1 MKDRGSLTARALLA
15 CILAVA
21 LAAPAWSSGSE
32 EVTSK
37 ERVTIRMFTT
47 DAGVPVPQGVDISNN
62 WFINILEDYANV
74 DLILEV
80 PEYQDL
86 TTKLRLLLASQN
98 LPDIVRGTSVADMDK
113 AADDG
118 AFVDLQKYYDKSPV
132 MQKWVTPALAD
143 MARSPKGLLYGMP
156 QLNLATLGDMVNVT
170 RGDFVAKYGKMPKT
184 VEEWVEFLRWAKKTY
199 PNSYPITTRI
209 GTDNIWW
216 TGETFFYWY
225 GLRVYDFS
233 IRGGHVVQDFT
244 LPEFKE
250 PLAIFQKMYAENVYD
265 KEYMSNQTT
274 QWVNKIYGKD
284 VVLWSYMNYQ
294 VAQYAYTFST
304 NFGKYGGTPGGYFV
318 VAPQL
323 EKFPASVKDVR
334 YTYPYLETPIVGH
347 RIAVSVQSKYPDRAW
362 KVIEGCASDK
372 FVEAANWGREGIHY
386 KVVDGKKVPIIEM
399 IFKRDNTD
407 PNSHNWVAGHSLI
420 VGQQFSDAHIGIQ
433 EQQMGKE
440 LYDGILATTMWPR
453 DKAKERGTYFMSFVP
468 PIAGVSEKM
477 SEARAFIS
485 QATMEAVTGAITID
499 QFAAKQADFKQKYGF
514 IADAIDKWVQA
525 NKAELR
531 RKGVKEIDW

>member
-1 MKDRGSLTARALLA
+1 MKNGILKVVVIGLLSS
-15 CILAVA
+15 LAVA
-21 LAAPAWSSGSE
+21 PVWAKGSGEAAATE
-32 EVTSK
+32 KVTL
-37 ERVTIRMFTT
+37 RMFTT
-47 DAGVPVPQGVDISNN
+47 DAGVPVPQGVDISDN
-62 WFINILEDYANV
+62 WFIKILEDYANV

-80 PEYQDL
+80 PAYADY

-98 LPDIVRGTSVADMDK
+98 LPDIVRGTSVADTDK

-118 AFVDLQKYYDKSPV
+118 AFVDLQKYYDKSAV
-132 MQKWVTPALAD
+132 MQKIVTPALAD

-156 QLNLATLGDMVNVT
+156 SINLVTLGDMVNVT
-170 RGDFVAKYGKMPKT
+170 RGDFVQKYGKMPKT
-184 VEEWVEFLRWAKKTY
+184 VEEWVAFLQWAKKTY

-209 GTDNIWW
+209 GTDNVWW

-225 GLRVYDFS
+225 GLRVYDMS

-250 PLAIFQKMYAENVYD
+250 PLAIFQKLYGENVYD

-294 VAQYAYTFST
+294 ICQYAYTFST
-304 NFGKYGGTPGGYFV
+304 NFGKYGGTPGGYFI

-323 EKFPASVKDVR
+323 DKLPASVKDPR
-334 YTYPYLETPIVGH
+334 YTLPYLETPIYGH
-347 RIAVSVQSKYPDRAW
+347 RIAISVQSKYPDRAW
-362 KVIEGCASDK
+362 KVIEGGASDK
-372 FVEAANWGREGIHY
+372 FVDAANWGREGIHY
-386 KVVDGKKVPIIEM
+386 KVENGKRVPIIEM

-407 PNSHNWVAGHSLI
+407 PNSHNWVAGHSFI
-420 VGQQFSDAHIGIQ
+420 TGQQFNDAYIGIQ
-433 EQQMGKE
+433 QQQMGKE
-440 LYDGILATTMWPR
+440 LYDTILASTMWPR
-453 DKAKERGTYFMSFVP
+453 EKAKERGTSFQGFVP
-468 PIAGVSEKM
+468 PIAGVTEKM

-485 QATMEAVTGAITID
+485 QATMEAVTGAITMD
-499 QFAAKQADFKQKYGF
+499 QFAAKQAEFKQKYGF
-514 IADAIDKWVQA
+514 IAEAYDKWVQA
-525 NKAELR
+525 NKDLLR